1 MCLLKAIAKYTCD
14 DGFVPEGDT
23 IRCCV
28 QDDIFSIPMWSGSEP
43 TCVGKLHLVF
53 NRLYAIDAFSR
64 HVRLLP
70 LTAIDAFSRQ
80 KIGPRLD
87 ACN

>member
-1 MCLLKAIAKYTCD
+1 MSGLSDPNHGTVITNDPMCLLKAIAKYTCD

-53 NRLYAIDAFSR
+53 NGYFI
-64 HVRLLP
+64 
-70 LTAIDAFSRQ
+70 
-80 KIGPRLD
+80 
-87 ACN
+87 